1 MNERIIEGKRKVVV
15 KESLVVRYLG
25 DERGVRVGMMRA
37 GRHAR
42 LRRLG
47 GHPRSRATR
56 RADRR
61 RSSSLLQLART
72 VLLLQAETLSH
83 KGEKAMHPRRESL
96 WTHSWNSTLAG
107 TIYIYILALLTWNK
121 VFLMVEDRSEKERR
135 LAGGS
140 SLRAFKTKPPR
151 PSSSRLSRSAAGS
164 APAPPPAA
172 DDEAA
177 AP

>member
-1 MNERIIEGKRKVVV
+1 MNGLLRESEKVVV

-47 GHPRSRATR
+47 GHPRSRAAR

-96 WTHSWNSTLAG
+96 WTHSWNNTLAG
-107 TIYIYILALLTWNK
+107 TIYIGITHLEQSL
-121 VFLMVEDRSEKERR
+121 FDGGRSFGE
-135 LAGGS
+135 G
-140 SLRAFKTKPPR
+140 T
-151 PSSSRLSRSAAGS
+151 PSGWRFITSRL
-164 APAPPPAA
+164 
-172 DDEAA
+172 
-177 AP
+177 